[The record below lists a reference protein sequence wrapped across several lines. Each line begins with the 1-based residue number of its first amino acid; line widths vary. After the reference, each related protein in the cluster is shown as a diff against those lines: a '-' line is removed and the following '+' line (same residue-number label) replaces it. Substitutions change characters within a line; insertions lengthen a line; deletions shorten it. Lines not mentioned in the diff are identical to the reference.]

1 LLGIFHLLPI
11 LKGWEYKVHDFSRV
25 VQRGGEPVELAISER
40 GWLMQIAL
48 FSYDCYGTLDID
60 WQGADLQ
67 TLSWTWNAETGRLLG
82 ALAQDPAG
90 WVQRYFRPDPNSTL
104 GSYVTAV
111 FTGGYQGST
120 FPYLPTI
127 KMRLRLT
134 EDSTQASTTVRV
146 IVTVIAITDMK
157 LFIQSLRRVLDV
169 KASLK
174 IDSALLALGPAQ
186 FAEAKEQ

>member
-1 LLGIFHLLPI
+1 MLGMFHLLPL
-11 LKGWEYKVHDFSRV
+11 LKGWEYKTHDFSRL
-25 VQRGGEPVELAISER
+25 VQRGGDPVELPISER
-40 GWLMQIAL
+40 GWLMQIVVV
-48 FSYDCYGTLDID
+48 SYDCYGTLDID

-67 TLSWTWNAETGRLLG
+67 IMSWTWNAETSRLLG

-90 WVQRYFRPDPNSTL
+90 WVQRYFRPDPNSTFGL
-104 GSYVTAV
+104 YNFAL

-134 EDSTQASTTVRV
+134 GDSTQASTTVRAV
-146 IVTVIAITDMK
+146 ATVIAITDMK
-157 LFIQSLRRVLDV
+157 LFIQSLRRVLDA

-174 IDSALLALGPAQ
+174 IDPALLALGPAQ
-186 FAEAKEQ
+186 FAEVKE